1 MAIFLYTDFG
11 AADLYAGQ
19 MRMVLAQ
26 CAPGTPV
33 VDLFHDAPPFNV
45 KANAH
50 LIAALVRR
58 LTDRAVVV
66 AVVDP
71 GVGSARRPLAIE
83 ADARWY
89 VGPDNGLLSIIAAR
103 ADRLRLNAIRWR
115 PPRLPASFHGRDL
128 FAPVAAMIAQRTVA
142 ADALAP
148 IDALEV
154 ALGAEDAAEIIYI
167 DHFGNALTGL
177 RAADTPRERRL
188 AVGRRRI
195 PQARVFSEVKP
206 GALFWYENSLG
217 LIEIAANGASAARAL
232 RLTIGQPVALV

>member
-103 ADRLRLNAIRWR
+103 ADRRRLNAIRWR

-128 FAPVAAMIAQRTVA
+128 FAPVAAM
-142 ADALAP
+142 
-148 IDALEV
+148 
-154 ALGAEDAAEIIYI
+154 
-167 DHFGNALTGL
+167 
-177 RAADTPRERRL
+177 
-188 AVGRRRI
+188 
-195 PQARVFSEVKP
+195 KP
-206 GALFWYENSLG
+206 GSEAREISTGARDATPTVRSPLVGFAGADWSRSSLMRSFHPFLLKESVDSG
-217 LIEIAANGASAARAL
+217 RKCS
-232 RLTIGQPVALV
+232 